1 MFLLGPSSSSMPKIN
16 NIYYI
21 QIVIKYKNTNKL
33 IPLLDN
39 INNLYKN
46 NNKVFVD
53 IDINP
58 IKL

>member
-1 MFLLGPSSSSMPKIN
+1 MFFIRPSSSSMPKIN

-46 NNKVFVD
+46 NNKVFVES
-53 IDINP
+53 ILIQ
-58 IKL
+58 